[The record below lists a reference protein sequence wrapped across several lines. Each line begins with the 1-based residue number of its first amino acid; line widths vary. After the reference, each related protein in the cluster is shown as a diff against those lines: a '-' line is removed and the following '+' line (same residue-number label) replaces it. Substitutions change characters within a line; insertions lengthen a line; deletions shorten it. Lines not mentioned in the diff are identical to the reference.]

1 MEKHTYQHGSILVL
15 IILPRL
21 CLHWHKSGILKIIIK
36 EPPFSLV
43 GMGQGTRKHILE
55 HVGPLSPSFFLAL
68 GKFGECFPRHSPA
81 ISSFYHCAGWIWTG
95 GLFAMDT
102 HAPQEPENLYRT
114 WLGIASG
121 ETEQQKKRQAKHKR
135 DLNGFGDPSFPLH
148 LKTWQR
154 RKCAIWTFSGW
165 IWSCGHILSPGMLPW
180 SGSPNRCVRRVRR
193 SNPKRKPKWNPT
205 SLMHRLRQV
214 HHQTVTCVFL
224 LLLITLSISFL
235 VCWFSSLSGFLSVEI
250 YSGTLCDE
258 HRTQHIYFKNI
269 VPTRAFLGGVLAS
282 VLSPPQTCNL
292 NIFFGREWRIFAKWC
307 HVRCRQEYSEVS
319 R

>member
-1 MEKHTYQHGSILVL
+1 
-15 IILPRL
+15 
-21 CLHWHKSGILKIIIK
+21 
-36 EPPFSLV
+36 
-43 GMGQGTRKHILE
+43 
-55 HVGPLSPSFFLAL
+55 
-68 GKFGECFPRHSPA
+68 
-81 ISSFYHCAGWIWTG
+81 
-95 GLFAMDT
+95 MDT

-235 VCWFSSLSGFLSVEI
+235 VCWFLLAFHVAYFFSLRCQVFCLLKF
-250 YSGTLCDE
+250 TLE
-258 HRTQHIYFKNI
+258 
-269 VPTRAFLGGVLAS
+269 
-282 VLSPPQTCNL
+282 
-292 NIFFGREWRIFAKWC
+292 
-307 HVRCRQEYSEVS
+307 RCATSTEPNTYILKT
-319 R
+319 